1 MTKPLPTAHLN
12 VNVNANK
19 LQIERIIMYL
29 GIDLGTSG
37 VKVIILD
44 NNDNLVAQA
53 SSPLT
58 VSRPAPLWSEQNP
71 SDWWHATQNAIAEL
85 KKADAENLK
94 QVKGIGLSGQMHGA
108 TLLDKDNQ
116 IIRPAILWND
126 GRCEQQCRTIE
137 ALEPNT
143 RAITGNIAMPGFTA
157 PKLVWLQENEPENFN
172 KVAKVLLPKDYLR
185 FLMTGDF
192 ASDMSDSAGTLWLDV
207 EKRQWST
214 KMLNATGLTLEQMPT
229 LFEGSE
235 ITGHLNAEIAK
246 QWGMNEVPVIA
257 GGGDNAAGAAGIGV
271 INPNEAFLSLGTSGV
286 YFVANE
292 TYNPNPDSAVHTF
305 CHCIP
310 NTWHQMSVVLSAASC
325 LTWVT
330 QLTGFRDEKSLLDE
344 VAKLDFTSPS
354 SLVFLP
360 YLSGERTPHNNPNAQ
375 GVFFGLGHNTD
386 AAELG
391 RAVLEGVAFA
401 FADGQQALIAAG
413 TRIDQ
418 VSVIGGGARSALW
431 GKILA
436 SVLNTPLTYR
446 KGAEVGPAF
455 GAARLAKIGVTNLVP
470 SEVCKASEV
479 DFVIEP
485 DSTMQNYY
493 TAQHKKYQQLYQSL
507 KAHF

>member
-1 MTKPLPTAHLN
+1 
-12 VNVNANK
+12 
-19 LQIERIIMYL
+19 MYL

-44 NNDNLVAQA
+44 DNDTIVEQA
-53 SSPLT
+53 SASLE
-58 VSRPAPLWSEQNP
+58 VSRPAPLWSEQDP
-71 SDWWHATQNAIAEL
+71 AAWWQATNDAVAQL
-85 KKADAENLK
+85 KAKNSAALKAV
-94 QVKGIGLSGQMHGA
+94 QSIGLSGQMHGA
-108 TLLDKDNQ
+108 TLLDSNNQ

-126 GRCEQQCRTIE
+126 GRSESQCNTIE
-137 ALEPNT
+137 QREKNT

-157 PKLVWLQENEPENFN
+157 PKLVWVKEHEPQNFDQ
-172 KVAKVLLPKDYLR
+172 VAKVLLPKDYLR

-207 EKRQWST
+207 EKRQWSMQ
-214 KMLNATGLTLEQMPT
+214 MLAATALTLEQMPT
-229 LFEGSE
+229 LYEGTD
-235 ITGHLNAEIAK
+235 ITGYLTKNVAAT
-246 QWGMNEVPVIA
+246 WGMNEVPVIA

-325 LTWVT
+325 LSWVT
-330 QLTGFRDEKSLLDE
+330 KLTDFDNEKALLDE
-344 VAKLDFTSPS
+344 VAKLDFSKPS
-354 SLVFLP
+354 SVMFLP
-360 YLSGERTPHNNPNAQ
+360 YLSGERTPHNNPNAK
-375 GVFFGLGHNTD
+375 GVFFGLDHNTR

-413 TRIDQ
+413 TKIDQ

-436 SVLNTPLTYR
+436 SVLNKPLTYR
-446 KGAEVGPAF
+446 KGAEVGPAL
-455 GAARLAKIGVTNLVP
+455 GAARLAKIAAEKMLP
-470 SEVCKASEV
+470 IDVCTASDV

-485 DSTMQNYY
+485 DSNMQAYY
-493 TAQHKKYQQLYQSL
+493 LSQHTKYQQLYQAL

>member
-1 MTKPLPTAHLN
+1 
-12 VNVNANK
+12 
-19 LQIERIIMYL
+19 MYL

-44 NNDNLVAQA
+44 DNDVLVSQA
-53 SSPLT
+53 SSPLI

-71 SDWWHATQNAIAEL
+71 NDWWQATNLAIAEL
-85 KKADAENLK
+85 KQNNADSLKHVKA
-94 QVKGIGLSGQMHGA
+94 IGLSGQMHGA
-108 TLLDKDNQ
+108 TLLDNKNN

-126 GRCEQQCRTIE
+126 GRCEAECKEIE
-137 ALEPNT
+137 QSEPNS
-143 RAITGNIAMPGFTA
+143 RVITGNIAMPGFTA
-157 PKLVWLQENEPENFN
+157 PKLTWLKKHESDNFD

-207 EKRQWST
+207 EKRQWSEA
-214 KMLNATGLTLEQMPT
+214 MLTATNLTVEQMPA
-229 LFEGSE
+229 LFEGSD
-235 ITGHLNAEIAK
+235 ITGYLNSDVAT

-330 QLTGFRDEKSLLDE
+330 KLTGFNDEKSLLNE
-344 VAKLDFTSPS
+344 VAKLDFSTPS
-354 SLVFLP
+354 SVLFLP

-375 GVFFGLGHNTD
+375 GVFFGLDHNTD
-386 AAELG
+386 AAVLA

-401 FADGQQALIAAG
+401 FADGQEALIAAG
-413 TRIDQ
+413 TKIDQ

-436 SVLNTPLTYR
+436 SVLNRPLTYR

-455 GAARLAKIGVTNLVP
+455 GAARLAKIGVTKLAA
-470 SEVCKASEV
+470 SDVCYASDV

-485 DSTMQNYY
+485 DKTMQDYY

-507 KAHF
+507 KDHF

>member
-1 MTKPLPTAHLN
+1 
-12 VNVNANK
+12 
-19 LQIERIIMYL
+19 MYL

-44 NNDNLVAQA
+44 DQDGLVAQA

-71 SDWWHATQNAIAEL
+71 IDWWQATQLAITEIQQSH
-85 KKADAENLK
+85 ADSLK
-94 QVKGIGLSGQMHGA
+94 QVKAIGLSGQMHGA
-108 TLLDKDNQ
+108 TLLDSENQ
-116 IIRPAILWND
+116 VIRPAILWND
-126 GRCEQQCRTIE
+126 GRCEQQCKTIE
-137 ALEPNT
+137 ALEPNS

-157 PKLVWLQENEPENFN
+157 PKLVWLKENEPENFN
-172 KVAKVLLPKDYLR
+172 QVKKVLLPKDYLR

-214 KMLNATGLTLEQMPT
+214 QMLDATGLTIEHMPT

-235 ITGHLNAEIAK
+235 ITGYLNNDIAK
-246 QWGMNEVPVIA
+246 QWGINEVPVIA
-257 GGGDNAAGAAGIGV
+257 GGGDNAAGASGIGV

-325 LTWVT
+325 LSWVT
-330 QLTGFRDEKSLLDE
+330 KLTGFSDEKALLDE
-344 VAKLDFTSPS
+344 VEKLDLSIPCP
-354 SLVFLP
+354 VMFLP
-360 YLSGERTPHNNPNAQ
+360 YLSGERTPHNNPNAK
-375 GVFFGLGHNTD
+375 GVFFGLDHAID
-386 AAELG
+386 AATLG

-401 FADGQQALIAAG
+401 FADGQEALVAAG
-413 TRIDQ
+413 TKIDQ

-431 GKILA
+431 GRILA
-436 SVLNTPLTYR
+436 SVLNKPLTYR
-446 KGAEVGPAF
+446 KGGEVGPAF
-455 GAARLAKIGVTNLVP
+455 GAARLAKIGVTNSLA
-470 SEVCKASEV
+470 SDVCVASDI

-485 DSTMQNYY
+485 DKSLQDYY
-493 TAQHKKYQQLYQSL
+493 LAQHKKYQQLYQSL
-507 KAHF
+507 KDHF

>member
-1 MTKPLPTAHLN
+1 
-12 VNVNANK
+12 
-19 LQIERIIMYL
+19 MYL

-44 NNDNLVAQA
+44 DNDELVAQA
-53 SSPLT
+53 TSPLT

-71 SDWWHATQNAIAEL
+71 SDWWQATNAAIDELLQNNAASL
-85 KKADAENLK
+85 KKVNA
-94 QVKGIGLSGQMHGA
+94 IGLSGQMHGA
-108 TLLDKDNQ
+108 TLLDDENN

-126 GRCEQQCRTIE
+126 GRCEAQCKEIE
-137 ALEPNT
+137 QREPNS

-157 PKLVWLQENEPENFN
+157 PKLVWLKENEPDNFN

-214 KMLNATGLTLEQMPT
+214 EMLAVSGLTTKQMPS
-229 LFEGSE
+229 LFEGTD
-235 ITGHLNAEIAK
+235 ITGYLNSDIAA
-246 QWGMNEVPVIA
+246 QWGMSEVPVIA

-310 NTWHQMSVVLSAASC
+310 NTWHQMSVILSAASC

-330 QLTGFRDEKSLLDE
+330 KLTGFSDEKTLLDE
-344 VAKLDFTSPS
+344 VEKLDFSNPAS
-354 SLVFLP
+354 VLFLP
-360 YLSGERTPHNNPNAQ
+360 YLSGERTPHNNPNAK
-375 GVFFGLGHNTD
+375 GVFFGLDHNTD

-401 FADGQQALIAAG
+401 FADAQEALLAAG
-413 TRIDQ
+413 TKIDQ

-436 SVLNTPLTYR
+436 SVLDTPLTYR

-455 GAARLAKIGVTNLVP
+455 GAARLAKIGVTELAA

-485 DSTMQNYY
+485 NSEMQEYY
-493 TAQHKKYQQLYQSL
+493 TGQHKKYQQLYQSL